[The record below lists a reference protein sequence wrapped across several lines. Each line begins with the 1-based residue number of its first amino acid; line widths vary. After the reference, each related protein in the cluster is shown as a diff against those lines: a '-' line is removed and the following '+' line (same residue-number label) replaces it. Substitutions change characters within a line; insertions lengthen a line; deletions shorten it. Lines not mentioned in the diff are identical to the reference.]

1 MSSDLSA
8 YFGNKILRWLN
19 NQSAMPSMPA
29 NLYIA
34 LFNGNP
40 KTVGTEVGAS
50 IKAAGPRQLATFA
63 ALASGASH
71 LLTSNVAVDW
81 GLSENNTTIS
91 HFALY
96 DNATPGSG
104 NLYAAKL
111 VNSGPLTVQ
120 QNSAVK
126 FNSGA
131 VSFNIGSDA

>member
-1 MSSDLSA
+1 MASDLSP

-19 NQSAMPSMPA
+19 NQADLPA
-29 NLYIA
+29 RPTALYIA

-50 IKAAGPRQLATFA
+50 VKAAGPRQLATFA
-63 ALASGASH
+63 ALASGAAH

-81 GLSENNTTIS
+81 GLSENNTTVS
-91 HFALY
+91 HLALY

-104 NLYAAKL
+104 NLYASKL

-120 QNSAVK
+120 QNSSVK

-131 VSFNIGSDA
+131 VTFNIGSDA